1 MSGNSFLSNEK
12 KFIKNS
18 VLLMTTAVLPILCC
32 ASIIVL
38 TFSFNRGSTTGV
50 SLTLTSDQR
59 IRIGRWLFIHR
70 SLVPCNRVRPEND
83 VVSLSICFT

>member
-12 KFIKNS
+12 KFIENS

-32 ASIIVL
+32 ASIVL

-50 SLTLTSDQR
+50 SLPLTSDQR
-59 IRIGRWLFIHR
+59 IRIGRWLYIHR